1 MLRRAGYI
9 DADTGADAPMGTFR
23 MIPGGI
29 EVLPGAESYHSTD
42 GAKIL
47 DGPDGRVDRILGVGA
62 NAGRSAGF
70 LRAGTGAGNRALPG
84 TGSHQARRF

>member
-9 DADTGADAPMGTFR
+9 DASNKADSPMGTFR

-29 EVLPGAESYHSTD
+29 EVRPGGESYHSTD

-47 DGPDGRVDRILGVGA
+47 VGPDGRVDRILGVGTSP
-62 NAGRSAGF
+62 GETLDS
-70 LRAGTGAGNRALPG
+70 LRA
-84 TGSHQARRF
+84 